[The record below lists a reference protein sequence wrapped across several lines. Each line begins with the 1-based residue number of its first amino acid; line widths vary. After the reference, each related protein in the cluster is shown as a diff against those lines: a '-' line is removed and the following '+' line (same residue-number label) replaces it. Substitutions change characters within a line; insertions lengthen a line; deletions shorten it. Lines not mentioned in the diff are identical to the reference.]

1 MKILYLAHRIPYPPD
16 KGDKIRSYYEVRYL
30 GERHSVALVAFVDDP
45 ADLRHVETLR
55 RWCASVDVIYRSP
68 RAARILGL
76 RALLDGRALSVAAFD
91 SGRLRR
97 IARERAA
104 GVDAIVALSSVMA
117 QYAPPGTPA
126 ATIADFVDIDSEKW
140 RLYASRRPWPLS
152 WLYALE
158 ADRLGRFEAA
168 MARAWDETLLV
179 SEREAAS
186 LRRLA
191 TEARVTILP
200 IGLDVDAFTPA
211 PPVDEPSL
219 VFTGAMDYFPN
230 VDGISYFCDEIL
242 PRVREAIP
250 AARISVV
257 GRNPAREV
265 LRLAER
271 PGVTVTGAVADV
283 RPYLHAAAVAV
294 APLRI
299 SRGVQLKILEAM
311 ASGLPV
317 VGSSSAMEGLHAPED
332 AGLVAAD
339 DPARFADA
347 VIAYLRDPG
356 LRRAAGARSRAYV
369 ERHCRWEQQGLRLE
383 AIIAAR
389 VAARRTRDL
398 EAAR

>member
-55 RWCASVDVIYRSP
+55 RWCASVDVVYRSP
-68 RAARILGL
+68 RVARILGL
-76 RALLDGRALSVAAFD
+76 RGLLDGRALSVAAFD
-91 SGRLRR
+91 SRRFRR
-97 IARERAA
+97 IARERAEGA
-104 GVDAIVALSSVMA
+104 DAIVALSSVMA
-117 QYAPPGTPA
+117 QYAPPGTRA
-126 ATIADFVDIDSEKW
+126 ATVADFVDIDSEKW

-179 SEREAAS
+179 SEREAGS

-191 TEARVTILP
+191 KDARVTILP
-200 IGLDVDAFTPA
+200 IGLDVDAFVPSPGVDA
-211 PPVDEPSL
+211 PNL

-230 VDGISYFCDEIL
+230 VDGIAYFCAEIL
-242 PRVREAIP
+242 PRVRAAVPEARLSI
-250 AARISVV
+250 V

-265 LRLAER
+265 SRLAEL
-271 PGVTVTGAVADV
+271 PGVTVTGAVPDV
-283 RPYLHAAAVAV
+283 RPYFQAAALAV

-317 VGSSSAMEGLHAPED
+317 VGSSAAMEGLHAPAE

-339 DPARFADA
+339 DPTRFADA

-369 ERHCRWEQQGLRLE
+369 ERHCRWEQQGLQLAR
-383 AIIAAR
+383 IIEDR
-389 VAARRTRDL
+389 VAARHAGGTR
-398 EAAR
+398 AAR